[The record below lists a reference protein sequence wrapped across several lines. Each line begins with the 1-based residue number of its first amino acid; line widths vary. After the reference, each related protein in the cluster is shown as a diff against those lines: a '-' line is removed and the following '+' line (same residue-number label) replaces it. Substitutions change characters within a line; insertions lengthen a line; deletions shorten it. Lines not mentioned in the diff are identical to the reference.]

1 MKNKIYYLGM
11 IVCGLLMIASTFKN
25 RSWAGAQVLLLIS
38 ISSICL
44 VFLPS
49 AFISCYKS
57 GGRKKKALYMA
68 AFFALFFTFSSTLF
82 KIMHWPLSNYLFFIG
97 MLLLVLLFLPVYL
110 YFFNK
115 ETDEPLKNFL
125 YIIFFLVCLS
135 GIGAI
140 MAVRPS
146 NNILIDAIKVN
157 NAIDLD
163 DYYHL
168 KKELVKNYSNKAVSS
183 DLEEKTITLLRTIND
198 LKTDLIIKSS
208 KQNSKVIKGNHKI
221 LLWKIWN
228 LENQDV
234 ARTSA
239 FRGKVDQLMQKIEE
253 FQHFLISIPAIKDCG
268 SVDFINELLPVEF
281 RNYRN
286 VLDSH
291 SYYYDTRLIM
301 TILQLTEI
309 ENSIRLAESE
319 AISIL
324 NSQQVM

>member
-1 MKNKIYYLGM
+1 
-11 IVCGLLMIASTFKN
+11 
-25 RSWAGAQVLLLIS
+25 
-38 ISSICL
+38 
-44 VFLPS
+44 
-49 AFISCYKS
+49 
-57 GGRKKKALYMA
+57 
-68 AFFALFFTFSSTLF
+68 
-82 KIMHWPLSNYLFFIG
+82 MHWPLSNYLFFIG
-97 MLLLVLLFLPVYL
+97 MLLSVLLFLPVYL
-110 YFFNK
+110 YFYNK

-140 MAVRPS
+140 MAVKPS
-146 NNILIDAIKVN
+146 NNILIDAIRVN

-168 KKELVKNYSNKAVSS
+168 KKEFVKNYSKAVPS

-198 LKTDLIIKSS
+198 LKTELIIKSS

-239 FRGKVDQLMQKIEE
+239 FRGKVDQLMQEIEE

-309 ENSIRLAESE
+309 ENNIRLAESE